1 MPLKGHAMFSKPR
14 CRAFEGGGE
23 WAAER
28 RAVWGDVKARSKDSG
43 LFAWGCGPPVERHQ
57 NNACLWGR

>member
-1 MPLKGHAMFSKPR
+1 MKGHAMFSKPR

-28 RAVWGDVKARSKDSG
+28 S
-43 LFAWGCGPPVERHQ
+43 ERFET
-57 NNACLWGR
+57 